1 MDSDGDD
8 VVVATYGSEGVL
20 RDVIPLQVNSGEGGV
35 GLHLSFQMLLYVSIT

>member
-20 RDVIPLQVNSGEGGV
+20 RDVVPLQVNSGEGGV
-35 GLHLSFQMLLYVSIT
+35 CLHVTC